1 MVLVGSGSLANSPR
15 VSCMSFAMQHFH
27 HHRWMTWFGMERLNV
42 SKLNDHHSMA
52 LHCRLLRC
60 SRQFTPVK
68 DATTIEAGWLDVC
81 ITCIEPSTTTSSE
94 EVLHDNG
101 TMSFP
106 FKSDKKSLMCLKH
119 LARSGGI

>member
-1 MVLVGSGSLANSPR
+1 MVLAESGSLANLLKA
-15 VSCMSFAMQHFH
+15 SCMSFMMQRFH

-68 DATTIEAGWLDVC
+68 DATTIEADWLDVC
-81 ITCIEPSTTTSSE
+81 ITCTGLSTTTSSE
-94 EVLHDNG
+94 EALHDNG

-106 FKSDKKSLMCLKH
+106 SRSDKKSLMCLKH
-119 LARSGGI
+119 LAVFRGI